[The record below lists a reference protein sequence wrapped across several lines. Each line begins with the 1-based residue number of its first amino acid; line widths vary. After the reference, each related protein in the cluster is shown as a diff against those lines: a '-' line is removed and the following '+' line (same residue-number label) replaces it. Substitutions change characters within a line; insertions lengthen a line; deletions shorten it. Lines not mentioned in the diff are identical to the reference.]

1 MFTTVDYLV
10 VCSNEIGLSGEMGLI
25 EFLTEM
31 LKSTLEAVDDEPPV
45 VEELEQH
52 INIRYTTTRED
63 GRWTCGFSVTFD
75 SAEGQMEDL
84 INNFSE
90 FVADCEEE
98 GIKHLLKL
106 NDPQLRRTLRDYGD
120 EIFQIEM
127 KLREALSL
135 IFVNAYENFY
145 DLLKET
151 NVTPSARSDKEQMQ
165 KSYENQ
171 FFLLVFSQY
180 KQINNR
186 KLPELE
192 KIFEYIRQAED
203 FDGLQQMI
211 TTKRPITERRY
222 TGFLASLKNQVEWIE
237 KLRNCVAHNKSI
249 PEDII
254 VNYET
259 EKATLLKEIDKIL
272 NSQANH
278 EVNDEIKP

>member
-1 MFTTVDYLV
+1 MFVTVDYLV
-10 VCSNEIGLSGEMGLI
+10 VCSSEIGLSGEMGLI
-25 EFLTEM
+25 ELLTEM
-31 LKSTLEAVDDEPPV
+31 LKSALEDVDDEPPGI
-45 VEELEQH
+45 EELEQH
-52 INIRYTTTRED
+52 ITIRHTTTRED
-63 GRWTCGFSVTFD
+63 SRWTCGFSVTFD
-75 SAEGQMEDL
+75 SAEERMEDL

-120 EIFQIEM
+120 EIFEIEM

-135 IFVNAYENFY
+135 IFVNAYENFH

-151 NVTPSARSDKEQMQ
+151 NVTPSARSDEEQMQ

-186 KLPELE
+186 KSPELE
-192 KIFEYIRQAED
+192 KIFEYIRQAEN
-203 FDGLQQMI
+203 FDRLQQMI
-211 TTKRPITERRY
+211 VTKRPITERRY
-222 TGFLASLKNQVEWIE
+222 TGFLASLKNQVKWIE
-237 KLRNCVAHNKSI
+237 KLRNYVAHNRSI

-259 EKATLLKEIDKIL
+259 EKATLLKEIDKVL
-272 NSQANH
+272 YSQTNH
-278 EVNDEIKP
+278 EGEL

>member
-1 MFTTVDYLV
+1 MSVTVDYLV
-10 VCSNEIGLSGEMGLI
+10 VYSEELDLMEL
-25 EFLTEM
+25 LTET
-31 LKSTLEAVDDEPPV
+31 LKNELEGVDDEPPEE
-45 VEELEQH
+45 EELKQY
-52 INIRYTTTRED
+52 INIRYTKRRED
-63 GRWTCGFSVTFD
+63 ETQRREDRRRISGFSVEFNT
-75 SAEGQMEDL
+75 AEEWMGDL
-84 INNFSE
+84 IDNFSE
-90 FVADCEEE
+90 SVADCTDE
-98 GIKHLLKL
+98 GIEHLLKL
-106 NDPQLRRTLRDYGD
+106 NDPQLQRTLRDYGE
-120 EIFQIEM
+120 EIFEIEM

-171 FFLLVFSQY
+171 FFLLVFR
-180 KQINNR
+180 INNR

-222 TGFLASLKNQVEWIE
+222 TGFLASLKNQVKWIE

-259 EKATLLKEIDKIL
+259 EKATLLKEIDKVL
-272 NSQANH
+272 NSQANY